1 MAVNYCT
8 QQIVKDGLV
17 FYLDA
22 ANTKSYPSSGGST
35 WYDLSGNKNNATL
48 YNTPTFDSSL
58 GGGVIT
64 FNGSDEYGL
73 VSTLNFTS
81 SDHTIMAIAKYNT
94 SGGRVISAYANN
106 WLMGWHGGYIDRF
119 YAGSWIVQS
128 SSSSSTD
135 FYCYAATG
143 DISGDT
149 WKLYKNGSLSVSNSN
164 GLIGPNQISLGRWS
178 SHPNT
183 EYSNC
188 SIGIVM
194 AYNRVLTAAEIT
206 QNFNAHRGRYGI

>member
-1 MAVNYCT
+1 MAVNYNPR
-8 QQIVKDGLV
+8 IVTDGLV
-17 FYLDA
+17 LALDA
-22 ANTKSYPSSGGST
+22 ANTKSYPSNGGST
-35 WYDLSGNKNNATL
+35 WYDLSGNNNNATL

-64 FNGSDEYGL
+64 FNGSNESGL
-73 VSTLNFTS
+73 VSTLNFAS
-81 SDHTIMAIAKYNT
+81 SDHTIMAIGKYNT
-94 SGGRVISAYANN
+94 ASGRLISSYSNN
-106 WLMGWHGGYIDRF
+106 WVMGWHGTPTGYIDRF
-119 YAGSWIVQS
+119 YAGAWVAQS

-149 WKLYKNGSLSVSNSN
+149 WKLYKNGSLFVSNSN
-164 GLIGPNQISLGRWS
+164 GSIGPNQISLGR
-178 SHPNT
+178 HATN

-194 AYNRVLTAAEIT
+194 AYNRVLTAAEIK
-206 QNFNAHRGRYGI
+206 QNFNAYRGRYGI